1 MEAVSMDARLKIVKI
16 LSFGNDA
23 NLGRS
28 TPNTPGAPRADGLA
42 IRVQRTLVKLKTT
55 TLNQNGEP
63 VQIFVGNLIVP
74 RRSDAH

>member
-1 MEAVSMDARLKIVKI
+1 
-16 LSFGNDA
+16 
-23 NLGRS
+23 
-28 TPNTPGAPRADGLA
+28 
-42 IRVQRTLVKLKTT
+42 LKTT